1 LKTEIVLQYQGKNI
15 TDKEIAE
22 KVKAAAGKKS
32 GNIEIYVQPETNH
45 VYYTVNAEGA
55 DDMVVD
61 LF

>member
-1 LKTEIVLQYQGKNI
+1 MLQYQGKNI

-22 KVKAAAGKKS
+22 KVKAAADKKS